1 MKKEE
6 IEIVK
11 EFNEKN
17 RYRDGGKINSAIAK
31 VLDYAEKYFDSIN
44 TMNCQSEVIS
54 NLTNEIKQLSETNKK
69 KDEVIIRLASK
80 V

>member
-1 MKKEE
+1 M
-6 IEIVK
+6 IEDIKIVK

-17 RYRDGGKINSAIAK
+17 RYRDGGKINNSIAK

-54 NLTNEIKQLSETNKK
+54 NLTNEIKQLSEASTK
-69 KDEVIIRLASK
+69 KDEVIIKLASK
-80 V
+80 I